1 MVVWHV
7 ISTQEMLALGK
18 EVTVRTA
25 GEHLAMA
32 RDGSVST
39 VINGALLTYW
49 HVFTR
54 SLSLSL
60 TGRRETPG
68 CLLWLVLTGPPGDK
82 DCVTPGR
89 LLPGG
94 PPYNCSLP
102 RIW

>member
-68 CLLWLVLTGPPGDK
+68 DLHRKKAKGDSENFTSPWGAPEYPLFRQLWP
-82 DCVTPGR
+82 
-89 LLPGG
+89 
-94 PPYNCSLP
+94 
-102 RIW
+102 